1 MKLFRPSILLAAFAG
16 MLIPALAQDGI
27 KQQWPQFRG
36 YRGAGILDQAGT
48 PTTWNPGTKENIL
61 WDIPIPGLAHSSPVI
76 WEDKI
81 FLTTAVSSSRQ
92 DSLKIGLYGDT
103 DMSQDQSIHDF
114 NVYCIDKKTGK
125 IIWENLACQGIPKER
140 RHTKST
146 FANPTPA
153 TDGKYLV
160 VSFGANGLYCYDL
173 DGRLIWKKDLG
184 KLATGPFDENGTEWG
199 FSSSPVIHKDRIIVQ
214 ADLLSNSF
222 LAVYDLKTGGEIW
235 KVNRE
240 EISSWGSPAI
250 YEGKEKTQIIL
261 NGYPHMKSYDFETGR
276 EIWKLSGVGDA
287 PAPTAI
293 VANDLIYLNSAHG
306 KSQPIVAIRPTASG
320 DLTLGD
326 TVTGSEHIAWM
337 LKRGGAYMATLLVCG
352 ENLYNMQINGLL
364 TVLDPLSGKV
374 RYKQNI
380 GKTFS
385 ASPVASDGKIYLTAE
400 TGEVYVLQ
408 DGPEYKLLAENNMGD
423 PCMATPAISKGML
436 VFRTQHQLI
445 AVGGKWE

>member
-1 MKLFRPSILLAAFAG
+1 MKIIRYSILLAALIG
-16 MLIPALAQDGI
+16 MLIPASAQNEI

-48 PTTWNPGTKENIL
+48 PITWSLGKKENIL

-114 NVYCIDKKTGK
+114 KVYCIEKKSGN

-160 VSFGANGLYCYDL
+160 VSFGANGLYCYNL
-173 DGRLIWKKDLG
+173 DGQLIWKKDLG
-184 KLATGPFDENGTEWG
+184 KLATGPYDENGTEWG
-199 FSSSPVIHKDRIIVQ
+199 FSSSPVIYKDRIVVQ

-222 LAVYDLKTGGEIW
+222 LAVYVLKTGDEIW
-235 KVNRE
+235 RVNRE

-261 NGYPHMKSYDFETGR
+261 NGHPNMRSYDFETGS
-276 EIWKLSGVGDA
+276 EIWKLSHVGDA

-293 VANDLIYLNSAHG
+293 VANDLIYLNNAHG
-306 KSQPIVAIRPTASG
+306 KYQPIVAIRPTATG
-320 DLTLGD
+320 DLTLAD
-326 TVTGSEHIAWM
+326 TIMSSEHIAWM
-337 LKRGGAYMATLLVCG
+337 LKRGGAYMASLLVCG

-380 GKTFS
+380 GKAFS

-423 PCMATPAISKGML
+423 PCIATPAISKGML
-436 VFRTQHQLI
+436 VFRTQHRLI
-445 AVGGKWE
+445 AVGGE